1 MRPLHTWIEQRL
13 LKMQAGVCLAIAV
26 MLSCLVLPATT
37 YAQQTPIPQAGA
49 ATGPQQ
55 PSRIRT
61 IQVTGNQRV
70 EANTVASYLLFAPG
84 DPYSEERID
93 LSLKTLYATGLFADV
108 VIDPRDGNVLIQ
120 VIENPII
127 NRVVFEGNKSL
138 KADKI
143 NDEISA
149 EPRSLFTRAQVQE
162 DVQRI
167 IELYR
172 QSGRFGATVEPKVVE
187 QPQNRVDLIFE
198 ISEGP
203 VTGIKRINFIGNA
216 EYSDRKLRKEI
227 ATTESVWW
235 KFFSSNDNYDPG
247 RLEFDREQLRTF
259 YTNRGFA
266 DFRVVSAVAELTP
279 DQEDFYVTFTV
290 DEGGEYRWGEISV
303 ETELEALN
311 ENFLKRLVNIQ
322 EGEVFNSS
330 QIEDAIDN
338 LNFAAGTSGY
348 AFVDIQQDLRL
359 DRETKTVDLV
369 FNVVEGPRVYIE
381 RIDIIGNTT
390 TLDYVI
396 RREMELVEGDAFN
409 RILLD
414 RSRNR
419 VRALRFF
426 EDVEITETQG
436 SSPDRAVVEVRVK
449 EQPTGELSFSAG
461 FSSADAFLVDLS
473 ITQRNLRGR
482 GQLLRFV
489 IRASSNRR
497 EIDAR
502 FTEPRFLG
510 RNLAGSVELFDV
522 VIDFLDEAGFRSTR
536 TGGQVG
542 LAFPLTQNTSLSARY
557 SLRSE
562 SIEFPQESQCDAVLA
577 SSLNN
582 TLSAQNTQLLSLCQ
596 QVGGR
601 LSSIVGYTFGWDRR
615 NDPITP
621 TGGFDFRFSQ
631 DIAGVGGDVRY
642 LRTDVRGNYY
652 KGLFP
657 GVIASA
663 ALSGGYIRGWGGDP
677 IQVND
682 RYFKGNF
689 DFRGFDNA
697 GIGPRVVNYV
707 AETGSTLIPTGT
719 GGVDGRQQ
727 ALGGNLFALAAAEV
741 SFPVGLPQ
749 LLGSVFIEAGTV
761 GLLDED
767 FQYNIIT
774 SAGTSGLQ
782 TGASCDGV
790 TDVSVICQR
799 TVDTLDPRVTAGA
812 SIFWESPFGPI
823 RFDFTQPIVKQPF
836 DDRKSFQF
844 TTRTRF

>member
-1 MRPLHTWIEQRL
+1 MGTIHHSMRGIAQSLI
-13 LKMQAGVCLAIAV
+13 IAV
-26 MLSCLVLPATT
+26 MTSLLAALSLAPAALAQDAPATAER
-37 YAQQTPIPQAGA
+37 YQPPQ
-49 ATGPQQ
+49 
-55 PSRIRT
+55 RIQS
-61 IQVTGNQRV
+61 ISVLGNQRV

-127 NRVVFEGNKSL
+127 NRVIFEGNKSL
-138 KADKI
+138 KSDKI

-149 EPRSLFTRAQVQE
+149 EPRSLFTRSQVQE
-162 DVQRI
+162 DVTRI

-198 ISEGP
+198 ITEGP
-203 VTGIKRINFIGNA
+203 VTGVRRINFIGNN
-216 EYSDRKLRKEI
+216 EFSDRKLRREI
-227 ATTESVWW
+227 ATAESRWYRI
-235 KFFSSNDNYDPG
+235 FSSNDNFDPG
-247 RLEFDREQLRTF
+247 RLEYDREQLRTF

-266 DFRVVSAVAELTP
+266 DFRVTSATAELTP
-279 DQEDFYVTFTV
+279 DQDDFYITFAV
-290 DEGGEYRWGEISV
+290 DEGGEYRWGDISV

-311 ENFLKRLVNIQ
+311 PDFLERIVAIE

-330 QIEDAIDN
+330 QIEDAIDS
-338 LNFAAGTSGY
+338 LNFIAGTSGY

-359 DRETKTVDLV
+359 NREDKTVDLV
-369 FNVVEGPRVYIE
+369 FNLVEGPRVYIE
-381 RIDIIGNTT
+381 RIDIVGNTT

-396 RREMELVEGDAFN
+396 RRELELVEGDAFN

-426 EDVEITETQG
+426 EEVEIEETQG
-436 SSPDRAVVEVRVK
+436 SAPDRAVVKVTVK

-510 RNLAGSVELFDV
+510 RNLAAGVELFDV
-522 VIDFLDEAGFRSTR
+522 VIDFLDEAGFRSSR
-536 TGGQVG
+536 TGGQVS
-542 LAFPLTQNTSLSARY
+542 LAFPLTQNTSLSTRY

-562 SIEFPQESQCDAVLA
+562 SIEFPQEDQCDQILTDN
-577 SSLNN
+577 LENN
-582 TLSAQNTQLLSLCQ
+582 LSASNIQLLSLCQ

-601 LSSIVGYTFGWDRR
+601 LSSILGYTFGWDRR
-615 NDPITP
+615 DDPITP
-621 TGGFDFRFSQ
+621 TGGFDMRFSQ
-631 DIAGVGGDVRY
+631 DVAGIGGDVQY
-642 LRTDVRGNYY
+642 LRTDLRANAYR
-652 KGLFP
+652 GLFP
-657 GVIASA
+657 GVIASTTLA
-663 ALSGGYIRGWGGDP
+663 GGYIRGWDGEP
-677 IQVND
+677 VQVND

-689 DFRGFDNA
+689 EFRGFDNA
-697 GIGPRVVNYV
+697 GIGPRVINYV
-707 AETGSTLIPTGT
+707 AETDSTFIPTGA
-719 GGVDGRQQ
+719 GSEGFDGRRQ
-727 ALGGNLFALAAAEV
+727 ALGGNLFGLAAAEV
-741 SFPVGLPQ
+741 SFPVGIPQ

-767 FQYNIIT
+767 FQYNIIIDEG
-774 SAGTSGLQ
+774 ASGL
-782 TGASCDGV
+782 TRGSSCDGI
-790 TDVSVICQR
+790 TAPGVICQR
-799 TVDTLDPRVTAGA
+799 TYDALDPRVTAGA
-812 SIFWESPFGPI
+812 SVFWESPFGPI

>member
-1 MRPLHTWIEQRL
+1 MRNFSTYWLRPTCVIIALI
-13 LKMQAGVCLAIAV
+13 AGMFCFESTNVSHAQDNAPEPIA
-26 MLSCLVLPATT
+26 LP
-37 YAQQTPIPQAGA
+37 QI
-49 ATGPQQ
+49 
-55 PSRIRT
+55 IRT
-61 IQVTGNQRV
+61 IQVQGNQRV

-84 DPYSEERID
+84 DPYSEDRID
-93 LSLKTLYATGLFADV
+93 LSVKTLYATGLFADV
-108 VIDPRDGNVLIQ
+108 AIDPRDGNVLIR

-127 NRVVFEGNKSL
+127 NRVILEGNKSL
-138 KADKI
+138 KSDKI
-143 NDEISA
+143 TDEIEA
-149 EPRSLFTRAQVQE
+149 EPRAIFTRANVQE

-172 QSGRFGATVEPKVVE
+172 QSGRFGATISPKVVQ

-203 VTGIKRINFIGNA
+203 VTGVKRINIIGNSEFA
-216 EYSDRKLRKEI
+216 DRRLRKEMV
-227 ATTESVWW
+227 TEESIWY

-247 RLEFDREQLRTF
+247 RLEYDREQLRTF

-279 DQEDFYVTFTV
+279 DQEDFYITFTV
-290 DEGGEYRWGEISV
+290 DEGEEYTWGDLTV
-303 ETELEALN
+303 ETELDDLN
-311 ENFLKRLVNIQ
+311 SDFLERLINIKPGTIYNASRV
-322 EGEVFNSS
+322 EEV
-330 QIEDAIDN
+330 IDT

-348 AFVDIQQDLRL
+348 AFVDIQPNIKRN
-359 DRETKTVDLV
+359 REEKTVDLV

-381 RIDIIGNTT
+381 RIDVVGNTT

-426 EDVEITETQG
+426 EDVEITERQG
-436 SSPDRAVVEVRVK
+436 SAPDRAIVEVAVK

-497 EIDAR
+497 EVDLR

-510 RNLAGSVELFDV
+510 RNLAAGVELFDV
-522 VIDFLDEAGFRSTR
+522 VIDFLDEAGFRQSR
-536 TGGQVG
+536 TGGQIT
-542 LAFPLTQNTSLSARY
+542 LAFPLTEYTTLSTRY
-557 SLRSE
+557 SLRKE
-562 SIEFPQESQCDAVLA
+562 NIELPGTDCTQFDTSTTRT
-577 SSLNN
+577 SL
-582 TLSAQNTQLLSLCQ
+582 TSLCE

-601 LSSIVGYTFGWDRR
+601 LSSILGYTFGWDRR

-621 TGGFDFRFSQ
+621 TRGFDVRFSQ
-631 DIAGVGGDVRY
+631 DAAGIGGDVKY
-642 LRTDVRGNYY
+642 LRTDVRANAYRGLY
-652 KGLFP
+652 KN
-657 GVIASA
+657 VIASA
-663 ALSGGYIRGWGGDP
+663 SLSGGYIRGWGSDP
-677 IQVND
+677 VSVND

-689 DFRGFDNA
+689 EFRGYDNA
-697 GIGPRVVNYV
+697 GIGPRVVEYNS
-707 AETGSTLIPTGT
+707 ATGEITRRLNS
-719 GGVDGRQQ
+719 
-727 ALGGNLFALAAAEV
+727 LGGNAFGLAAAEV
-741 SFPVGLPQ
+741 SFPVGIPN
-749 LLGSVFIEAGTV
+749 LLGSLFVEAGTV
-761 GLLDED
+761 GLLDDD
-767 FQYNIIT
+767 FKFDTGIDPVTGEQ
-774 SAGTSGLQ
+774 L
-782 TGASCDGV
+782 TGAA
-790 TDVSVICQR
+790 TYQR
-799 TVDTLDPRVTAGA
+799 TVDDLSLRAMAGA
-812 SIFWESPFGPI
+812 SVFWESPFGPI
-823 RFDFTQPIVKQPF
+823 RFDFTKPLKQYDF

>member
-1 MRPLHTWIEQRL
+1 MKEYSKIWLRSAGMIITIMMCVFTMLVTSTSVAQDTQPEPVPL
-13 LKMQAGVCLAIAV
+13 
-26 MLSCLVLPATT
+26 
-37 YAQQTPIPQAGA
+37 PQ
-49 ATGPQQ
+49 
-55 PSRIRT
+55 IIKN
-61 IQVTGNQRV
+61 IQVQGNQRV

-84 DPYSEERID
+84 DPYSEDRID
-93 LSLKTLYATGLFADV
+93 LSVKTLYATGLFADV
-108 VIDPRDGNVLIQ
+108 AIDPRDGNVLIR

-127 NRVVFEGNKSL
+127 NRVILEGNKSL
-138 KADKI
+138 KSDKI
-143 NDEISA
+143 TDEIEA
-149 EPRSLFTRAQVQE
+149 EPRAIFTRSNIQE

-172 QSGRFGATVEPKVVE
+172 QSGRFGATISPKVVQ

-203 VTGIKRINFIGNA
+203 VTGVKRINIIGNS
-216 EYSDRKLRKEI
+216 EFSDRRLRKEM
-227 ATTESVWW
+227 ATEESIWY

-279 DQEDFYVTFTV
+279 DQEDFYITFTV
-290 DEGGEYRWGEISV
+290 DEGEEYTWGDITV
-303 ETELEALN
+303 ETELDDLSSDFLERLISIAPGTIYNASRVEA
-311 ENFLKRLVNIQ
+311 V
-322 EGEVFNSS
+322 
-330 QIEDAIDN
+330 IDT

-348 AFVDIQQDLRL
+348 AFVDIQPNIKRNRD
-359 DRETKTVDLV
+359 EKTVDLV

-381 RIDIIGNTT
+381 RIDVVGNTT

-419 VRALRFF
+419 VRSLRFF
-426 EDVEITETQG
+426 EEVEITERQG
-436 SSPDRAVVEVRVK
+436 SAPDRAIVEVAVK

-497 EIDAR
+497 EVDLR

-510 RNLAGSVELFDV
+510 RNLAAGVELFDV
-522 VIDFLDEAGFRSTR
+522 VIDFLDEAGFRQSR
-536 TGGQVG
+536 TGGQVT
-542 LAFPLTQNTSLSARY
+542 LAFPLTENTTLSTRYSVRQENIELPGTDCTQVDFSIPSSLTSLC
-557 SLRSE
+557 E
-562 SIEFPQESQCDAVLA
+562 
-577 SSLNN
+577 
-582 TLSAQNTQLLSLCQ
+582 

-601 LSSIVGYTFGWDRR
+601 LSSIIGYTFGWDRR

-621 TGGFDFRFSQ
+621 TRGFDLRFSQ
-631 DIAGVGGDVRY
+631 DVAGLGGDVKY
-642 LRTDVRGNYY
+642 LRTDFEANAYR
-652 KGLFP
+652 GLFKD
-657 GVIASA
+657 VIASA
-663 ALSGGYIRGWGGDP
+663 TLSGGYIRGWGGDP
-677 IQVND
+677 VSIND

-697 GIGPRVVNYV
+697 GIGPRVVSYDPL
-707 AETGSTLIPTGT
+707 TGEVVQRLNS
-719 GGVDGRQQ
+719 
-727 ALGGNLFALAAAEV
+727 LGGNAFGLAAAEV
-741 SFPVGLPQ
+741 SFPVGIPN
-749 LLGSVFIEAGTV
+749 LLGSLFAEAGTV

-767 FQYNIIT
+767 FQFDTGIDPVTGEQLT
-774 SAGTSGLQ
+774 SAGSFQRTEDNLAIRA
-782 TGASCDGV
+782 TVGASV
-790 TDVSVICQR
+790 
-799 TVDTLDPRVTAGA
+799 
-812 SIFWESPFGPI
+812 FWESPFGPI
-823 RFDFTQPIVKQPF
+823 RFDFTKPLRQF
-836 DDRKSFQF
+836 DFDERKSFQF

>member
-1 MRPLHTWIEQRL
+1 MGTIHHSMRGIAQSLI
-13 LKMQAGVCLAIAV
+13 IAV
-26 MLSCLVLPATT
+26 MTSLLAALSLAPAALAQDAPATAER
-37 YAQQTPIPQAGA
+37 YQPPQ
-49 ATGPQQ
+49 
-55 PSRIRT
+55 RIQS
-61 IQVTGNQRV
+61 ISVLGNQRV

-127 NRVVFEGNKSL
+127 NRVIFEGNKSL
-138 KADKI
+138 KSDKI

-149 EPRSLFTRAQVQE
+149 EPRSLFTRSQVQE
-162 DVQRI
+162 DVTRI

-198 ISEGP
+198 ITEGP
-203 VTGIKRINFIGNA
+203 VTGVRRINFIGNN
-216 EYSDRKLRKEI
+216 EFSDRKLRREI
-227 ATTESVWW
+227 ATAESRWYRI
-235 KFFSSNDNYDPG
+235 FSSNDNFDPG
-247 RLEFDREQLRTF
+247 RLEYDREQLRTF

-266 DFRVVSAVAELTP
+266 DFRVTSATAELTP
-279 DQEDFYVTFTV
+279 DQDDFYITFAV
-290 DEGGEYRWGEISV
+290 DEGGEYRWGDISV

-311 ENFLKRLVNIQ
+311 PDFLERIVAIE

-330 QIEDAIDN
+330 QIEDAIDS
-338 LNFAAGTSGY
+338 LNFIAGTSGY

-359 DRETKTVDLV
+359 NREDKTVDLV
-369 FNVVEGPRVYIE
+369 FNLVEGPRVYIE
-381 RIDIIGNTT
+381 RIDIVGNTT

-396 RREMELVEGDAFN
+396 RRELELVEGDAFN

-426 EDVEITETQG
+426 EEVEIEETQG
-436 SSPDRAVVEVRVK
+436 SAPDRAVVKVTVK

-510 RNLAGSVELFDV
+510 RNLAAGVELFDV
-522 VIDFLDEAGFRSTR
+522 VIDFLDEAGFRSSR
-536 TGGQVG
+536 TGGQVS
-542 LAFPLTQNTSLSARY
+542 LAFPLTQNTSLSTRY

-562 SIEFPQESQCDAVLA
+562 SIEFPQEDQCDQILTDN
-577 SSLNN
+577 LENN
-582 TLSAQNTQLLSLCQ
+582 LSASNIQLLSLCQ

-601 LSSIVGYTFGWDRR
+601 LSSILGYTFGWDRR
-615 NDPITP
+615 DDPITP
-621 TGGFDFRFSQ
+621 TGGFDMRFSQ
-631 DIAGVGGDVRY
+631 DVAGIGGDVQY
-642 LRTDVRGNYY
+642 LRTDLRANAY

-657 GVIASA
+657 GVIASTTLA
-663 ALSGGYIRGWGGDP
+663 GGYIRGWDGEP
-677 IQVND
+677 VQVND

-689 DFRGFDNA
+689 EFRGFDNA
-697 GIGPRVVNYV
+697 GIGPRVINYV
-707 AETGSTLIPTGT
+707 AETDSTFIPTGA
-719 GGVDGRQQ
+719 GSEGFDGRRQ
-727 ALGGNLFALAAAEV
+727 ALGGNLFGLAAAEV
-741 SFPVGLPQ
+741 SFPVGIPQ

-767 FQYNIIT
+767 FQYNIIIDEG
-774 SAGTSGLQ
+774 ASGL
-782 TGASCDGV
+782 TRGSSCDGI
-790 TDVSVICQR
+790 TAPGVICQR
-799 TVDTLDPRVTAGA
+799 TYDALDPRVTAGA
-812 SIFWESPFGPI
+812 SVFWESPFGPI

>member
-1 MRPLHTWIEQRL
+1 MRDFSTLW
-13 LKMQAGVCLAIAV
+13 LKPICLIISMALGVICFASSDV
-26 MLSCLVLPATT
+26 S
-37 YAQQTPIPQAGA
+37 YAQDNQPEPVALPQI
-49 ATGPQQ
+49 
-55 PSRIRT
+55 IRT
-61 IQVTGNQRV
+61 IQVQGNQRV

-84 DPYSEERID
+84 DPYSEDRID
-93 LSLKTLYATGLFADV
+93 LSVKTLYATGLFADV
-108 VIDPRDGNVLIQ
+108 AIDPRDGNVLIR

-127 NRVVFEGNKSL
+127 NRVILEGNKSL
-138 KADKI
+138 KSDKI
-143 NDEISA
+143 TDEIEA
-149 EPRSLFTRAQVQE
+149 EPRAIFTRSNVQE

-172 QSGRFGATVEPKVVE
+172 QSGRFGATISPKVVQ

-203 VTGIKRINFIGNA
+203 VTGVKRINIIGNS
-216 EYSDRKLRKEI
+216 EYDDRRLRKEMV
-227 ATTESVWW
+227 TEESIWY

-279 DQEDFYVTFTV
+279 DQEDFYITFTV
-290 DEGGEYRWGEISV
+290 DEGEEYTWGDITV
-303 ETELEALN
+303 ETELDDLN
-311 ENFLKRLVNIQ
+311 SDFLERLINIKP
-322 EGEVFNSS
+322 GTIYNASKV
-330 QIEDAIDN
+330 EDVIDT

-348 AFVDIQQDLRL
+348 AFVDIQPNIKRNRD
-359 DRETKTVDLV
+359 TKTVDLV

-381 RIDIIGNTT
+381 RIDVVGNTT

-419 VRALRFF
+419 VRSLRFF

-436 SSPDRAVVEVRVK
+436 SAPDRAIVEVAVK

-497 EIDAR
+497 EVDLR

-510 RNLAGSVELFDV
+510 RNLAAGVELFDV
-522 VIDFLDEAGFRSTR
+522 VIDFLDEAGFRQSR
-536 TGGQVG
+536 TGGQLT
-542 LAFPLTQNTSLSARY
+542 LAFPLTEYTTLSTRY
-557 SLRSE
+557 SLRRE
-562 SIEFPQESQCDAVLA
+562 NIELPGTDCTQIDSTATRT
-577 SSLNN
+577 SL
-582 TLSAQNTQLLSLCQ
+582 TSLCE

-601 LSSIVGYTFGWDRR
+601 LSSILGYTFGWDRR

-621 TGGFDFRFSQ
+621 TRGFDVRFSQ
-631 DIAGVGGDVRY
+631 DVAGIGGDVKY
-642 LRTDVRGNYY
+642 LRTDIRANAYRGLY
-652 KGLFP
+652 KN
-657 GVIASA
+657 VIASA
-663 ALSGGYIRGWGGDP
+663 SLSAGYIRGWGGDP
-677 IQVND
+677 VSVND

-689 DFRGFDNA
+689 EFRGYDNA
-697 GIGPRVVNYV
+697 GIGPRVVEYDPN
-707 AETGSTLIPTGT
+707 TGEITRRLNS
-719 GGVDGRQQ
+719 
-727 ALGGNLFALAAAEV
+727 LGGNAFGLAAAEV
-741 SFPVGLPQ
+741 SFPVGIPN
-749 LLGSVFIEAGTV
+749 LLGSLFLEAGTV
-761 GLLDED
+761 GLLDDD
-767 FQYNIIT
+767 FKFDTGIDPVTGQQLT
-774 SAGTSGLQ
+774 SSPTF
-782 TGASCDGV
+782 
-790 TDVSVICQR
+790 QR
-799 TVDTLDPRVTAGA
+799 TVDDLSVRVMSGA

-823 RFDFTQPIVKQPF
+823 RFDFTKPLTQF
-836 DDRKSFQF
+836 DFDERKSFQF